1 MVVSTLVTVAVFS
14 SVLYV
19 ALRFEEADEAPFA
32 GRTKEPLAA
41 EASEQMLLATLFAA
55 PIALLVAAGGAVLLS
70 RRALRPL
77 DEVIA
82 AARRVTASNL
92 QQRLPL
98 PVRKDELYDLT
109 AAMNGL
115 LERLD
120 DGFSALARYAADAS
134 HELRTPMAVIVSKLE
149 VAARHPR
156 TVREWEDAVSGALS
170 ELRRLAQLV
179 EALLSLARADAP
191 LHQAVQF
198 DLREQ
203 IDLVLASCQE
213 RANASGVVLSLA
225 TEGALQRTLV
235 SGDPDAADIA
245 VRNVIDN
252 AIRFTPRGG
261 RVHVSLRISSTG
273 SEVLVDDSGPGVA
286 AHERESVFIP
296 LRRGSAAPAEGS
308 VGHGLGL
315 AIARRV
321 MQRHKGAVHVEAGPE
336 GGARFVL
343 RFARPHNEASR

>member
-1 MVVSTLVTVAVFS
+1 MVISTLVTVAVFS

-19 ALRFEEADEAPFA
+19 TLRFEQANEDPSARHI
-32 GRTKEPLAA
+32 GEPLAA

-55 PIALLVAAGGAVLLS
+55 PIALLVAAGGAVVLS

-98 PVRKDELYDLT
+98 PVRRDELYDLT
-109 AAMNGL
+109 AEMNGL

-120 DGFSALARYAADAS
+120 EGFSALARYAADAS
-134 HELRTPMAVIVSKLE
+134 HELRTPLAVIVSKLE

-156 TVREWEDAVSGALS
+156 TVPEWEEAVSGALS
-170 ELRRLAQLV
+170 EFRRLAQLV
-179 EALLSLARADAP
+179 EALLSLARADAT

-213 RANASGVVLSLA
+213 RAMASGIALSPA
-225 TEGALQRTLV
+225 TEGDLQQTPV
-235 SGDPDAADIA
+235 SGDPDATGIA

-252 AIRFTPRGG
+252 AIRYTPRGG
-261 RVHVSLRISSTG
+261 RVHASLRVSSTG
-273 SEVLVDDSGPGVA
+273 IEVLVDDSGPGVA
-286 AHERESVFIP
+286 AHERESVFLP
-296 LRRGSAAPAEGS
+296 LRRGSAASAEGS

-315 AIARRV
+315 AIVRRV
-321 MQRHKGAVHVEAGPE
+321 MQRQGGAVHVEAGPD

-343 RFARPHNEASR
+343 RFAAPPTES